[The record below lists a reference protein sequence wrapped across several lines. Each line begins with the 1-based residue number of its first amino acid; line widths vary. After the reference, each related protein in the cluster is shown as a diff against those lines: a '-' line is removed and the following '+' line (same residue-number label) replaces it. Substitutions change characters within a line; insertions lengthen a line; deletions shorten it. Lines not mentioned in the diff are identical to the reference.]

1 MARAMTLSNGR
12 RKMEEKSR
20 RGGKR
25 EGAGRKPSGI
35 PPRQVLTIRVSEEE
49 RTAVR
54 NLLRD
59 MRRQKGED

>member
-1 MARAMTLSNGR
+1 
-12 RKMEEKSR
+12 MEEKSR